1 MWLPENPLKD
11 EERVEFSKDPS
22 WKVIF
27 EEMTGNVVTSGMV
40 DFMYVILSMVE
51 YQCLMDY

>member
-1 MWLPENPLKD
+1 MLPESPHKD

-40 DFMYVILSMVE
+40 DFMYVVLSMVE